1 MITPLLVL
9 LQQNPDAHYGG
20 GTASGLKAGATTD
33 FAGKLF
39 RFLLTDV
46 PQWVQIAGII
56 VGGPI
61 ALIVAWQAWKNRLRI
76 WAWFNERSR
85 IYKLGI
91 VASLGFVALI
101 GGFVGLYNYNYVM
114 HKNDFCQSCHIM
126 DTAWNRFQ
134 VSAHKD
140 LQCHACHRQPLWVS
154 SKELFWW
161 VLERRMAV
169 PTHDKVPTTVC
180 SECHVRPKTDSS
192 RTNVLMT
199 AGHVLHM
206 KSDSSALKNVQCV
219 SCHGRDFHLFRPNN
233 ATCSQGGCHEGKVVK
248 LGAMSGA
255 KFLHCTTCHDFR
267 TRVQAGANRA
277 DVKQAVAP
285 KSLGCSACHEMAEKV
300 LKWNLAA
307 DPHKGSCGSCHNPH
321 KQEKPVEAYK
331 SCASAQCHAS
341 ADTLTAFHRGL
352 GTHRLD
358 DCGACHQAHS
368 WKVKGT
374 DCLACH
380 KTIYQN
386 KPAAVRRLGGGPP
399 DSATAFVP
407 EPEPQG
413 APTAAA
419 VRKTTDST
427 FLHSRHKDIGCAD
440 CHTTTGETHGAV
452 KLSAPKDC
460 LSCHHADKQK
470 AQCTACHRTASLA
483 QKPQAVTFSVTARK
497 TAPVT
502 RSLGFAHARHV
513 KLDCAKCHA
522 SNDKRTP
529 TVTTC
534 TGCHT
539 DHHQP
544 VRDCVSCHAG
554 AKSGHDR
561 TIHDDCST
569 CHSPTRFTL
578 TSTSGRPFCLTCHE
592 TQRNHYTAGECAT
605 CHVIPS
611 HATQRGGGGR

>member
-1 MITPLLVL
+1 MAPNCSI
-9 LQQNPDAHYGG
+9 
-20 GTASGLKAGATTD
+20 
-33 FAGKLF
+33 
-39 RFLLTDV
+39 RF
-46 PQWVQIAGII
+46 GII

-61 ALIVAWQAWKNRLRI
+61 VLIVAWQAWKNRLRI

-374 DCLACH
+374 DCGAPEPLRIV
-380 KTIYQN
+380 TPVTQ
-386 KPAAVRRLGGGPP
+386 AAAGPV
-399 DSATAFVP
+399 SATLLSRPTTRLWPLSSARQSPLPGNCSVP
-407 EPEPQG
+407 
-413 APTAAA
+413 ARSD
-419 VRKTTDST
+419 VRA
-427 FLHSRHKDIGCAD
+427 SRK
-440 CHTTTGETHGAV
+440 V
-452 KLSAPKDC
+452 RLSALRAP
-460 LSCHHADKQK
+460 A
-470 AQCTACHRTASLA
+470 T
-483 QKPQAVTFSVTARK
+483 
-497 TAPVT
+497 TAP
-502 RSLGFAHARHV
+502 
-513 KLDCAKCHA
+513 
-522 SNDKRTP
+522 
-529 TVTTC
+529 
-534 TGCHT
+534 
-539 DHHQP
+539 
-544 VRDCVSCHAG
+544 
-554 AKSGHDR
+554 
-561 TIHDDCST
+561 
-569 CHSPTRFTL
+569 
-578 TSTSGRPFCLTCHE
+578 
-592 TQRNHYTAGECAT
+592 
-605 CHVIPS
+605 
-611 HATQRGGGGR
+611 